1 MNITSKNQ
9 YKKIIAS
16 MVTSDLGSEIL
27 TFAIGLLIL
36 NETESAFNFGLSQLI
51 GPLISFVLLPI
62 KGSIIDKYNKK
73 IVLALSQILSL
84 VALVIFLFSIQESGL
99 PSLIAIYSL
108 LIILEISDQFYS
120 VAVDSSIVALVADT
134 YIQKVKS
141 VRQVFGALTMVFIPV
156 ISGVLT
162 YAVPFEFLVYFAIVF
177 EALTIFI
184 ILGLDFNLYQ
194 TTVTDSRE
202 VEPKGLLAM
211 FKIGLEYVVSYKKL
225 LFALT
230 FAMMINLLLGAIN
243 VGFPYIQITELNFS
257 NVTYGI
263 SMGLTALGMIAL
275 GIFLSQRED
284 YDYPL
289 LVAVKNIIYIGL
301 VFILLG
307 LVLFLDLP
315 QAVNVLSMFIISFSL
330 GALITRANVPGGS
343 WMTKHIPNQYHG
355 RVFSL
360 MNSAGELLTPLGI
373 FIFSIL
379 FDTVSSHWVYIGSG
393 ILIILVIY
401 LFLSLTKIDL
411 KDNTLV

>member
-1 MNITSKNQ
+1 MI
-9 YKKIIAS
+9 
-16 MVTSDLGSEIL
+16 TSDLGSEIL

-51 GPLISFVLLPI
+51 GPLISFILLPV
-62 KGSIIDKYNKK
+62 KGAIIDKYNKK
-73 IVLALSQILSL
+73 IVLTLSQILSL

-99 PSLIAIYSL
+99 PSLIAVYSL

-120 VAVDSSIVALVADT
+120 VAVDSSIIALVDDT

-156 ISGVLT
+156 ISGILT
-162 YAVPFEFLVYFAIVF
+162 YAVPFEYLVYFAIIF
-177 EALTIFI
+177 EVLTIFI

-194 TTVTDSRE
+194 TTETESQE
-202 VEPKGLLAM
+202 VEPRGLLTM
-211 FKIGLEYVVSYKKL
+211 FKVGLEYVASYKKL
-225 LFALT
+225 LFALS

-243 VGFPYIQITELNFS
+243 VGFPYIQVTELNFS
-257 NVTYGI
+257 NVTYGV
-263 SMGLTALGMIAL
+263 SMGLTALGMIIL

-284 YDYPL
+284 YEYPL
-289 LVAVKNIIYIGL
+289 LVAVKNFIYIGF
-301 VFILLG
+301 VFIFLG

-315 QAVNVLSMFIISFSL
+315 HTVNVMSMFAISFSL

-360 MNSAGELLTPLGI
+360 MNTAGELLTPLGI

-379 FDTVSSHWVYIGSG
+379 FDTVSSHWIYISSG
-393 ILIILVIY
+393 ILIIVVIY
-401 LFLSLTKIDL
+401 LFLALSKIDL
-411 KDNTLV
+411 KDNALV